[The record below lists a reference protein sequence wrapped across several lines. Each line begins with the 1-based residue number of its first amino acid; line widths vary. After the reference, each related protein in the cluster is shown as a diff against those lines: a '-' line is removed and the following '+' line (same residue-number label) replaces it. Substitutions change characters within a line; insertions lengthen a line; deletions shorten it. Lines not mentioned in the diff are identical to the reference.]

1 MIRTASFLLI
11 FFVALSC
18 KNKVHKEFYPS
29 GNLKF
34 ESEVGENGLFNGGYI
49 EYYDSGEIKA
59 KGKYVDGS
67 ISDTVYLFYRNGKLK
82 AKGLFQNKIK
92 KGWWNYYRQDG
103 EPKSLEEYLVI
114 HDSMYKNQ
122 SIHYLNNGEIDLKNS
137 SFFSLE
143 VPDTMVVGKNVGK
156 VLNYNSNYSSDE
168 YYLSD
173 YHFLTVIVENE
184 YENGLIKKDTF
195 SDGTFTPSFGVF
207 ARKKGN
213 QTVRGRIME
222 EIVYDI
228 PSDSSVVVKE
238 HFKYFEKDVFVQ

>member
-1 MIRTASFLLI
+1 MFRTSIFLLI
-11 FFVALSC
+11 FFVMFSC
-18 KNKVHKEFYPS
+18 KNEVHKEFYPS

-34 ESEVGENGLFNGGYI
+34 ESTIGENGLFNGGYT
-49 EYYDSGEIKA
+49 EYYDSGEVKT
-59 KGKYVDGS
+59 KGKYIDGS

-82 AKGLFQNKIK
+82 AKGLFQNDIK
-92 KGWWNYYRQDG
+92 KGWWYYYQEDG
-103 EPKSLEEYLVI
+103 KPKSLEEYLVI

-122 SIHYLNNGEIDLKNS
+122 SLHYMNNGEIDQKNS
-137 SFFSLE
+137 SFFRLE
-143 VPDTMVVGKNVGK
+143 IPDTIEVGKNIGK
-156 VLNYNSNYSSDE
+156 VLNYNSNYSSDK

-195 SDGTFTPSFGVF
+195 SDGSFTPGFGIF

-213 QTVRGRIME
+213 QTVRGSILE

-228 PSDSSVVVKE
+228 PSDSSLVAKE
-238 HFKYFEKDVFVQ
+238 HIKYFERDVFVQ

>member
-1 MIRTASFLLI
+1 MF
-11 FFVALSC
+11 SC
-18 KNKVHKEFYPS
+18 KNEVHKEFYPS

-34 ESEVGENGLFNGGYI
+34 ESTIGENGLFNGGYT
-49 EYYDSGEIKA
+49 EYYDSGEVKT
-59 KGKYVDGS
+59 KGKYIDGS

-82 AKGLFQNKIK
+82 AKGLFQNDIK
-92 KGWWNYYRQDG
+92 KGWWYYYQEDG
-103 EPKSLEEYLVI
+103 KPKSLEEYLVI

-122 SIHYLNNGEIDLKNS
+122 SLHYMNNGEIDLKNS
-137 SFFSLE
+137 SFFRLE
-143 VPDTMVVGKNVGK
+143 IPDTIEVGKNIGK
-156 VLNYNSNYSSDE
+156 VLNYNSNYSSDK

-195 SDGTFTPSFGVF
+195 SDGSFTPGFGIF

-213 QTVRGRIME
+213 QTVRGSILE

-228 PSDSSVVVKE
+228 PSDSSLVAKE
-238 HFKYFEKDVFVQ
+238 HIKYFERDVFVQ